1 MAQPKILTP
10 GNERLRQIRDLV
22 EDEEPIGSRH
32 DRIEFACDD
41 SGRDIVHDH
50 EAVKRIWMIFGEA
63 RRDTGPPIMPDQ
75 RDLWDFER
83 PHQFAQVSSHVALV
97 VPCGWFVRLA
107 VSSQIGSDNPIFLG
121 QLGDLMPPSVASLGK
136 TMEQNDRHPLP
147 RLHIVLAD
155 IVGVDRVMLDLSHD
169 GVFS

>member
-1 MAQPKILTP
+1 M
-10 GNERLRQIRDLV
+10 RR
-22 EDEEPIGSRH
+22 
-32 DRIEFACDD
+32 F
-41 SGRDIVHDH
+41 GRDIVHDH

-169 GVFS
+169 GVLS